1 MISHSLSPDEL
12 SEDVMEEDVCG
23 PLQRGEGEGVVG
35 RGDDLALALR
45 EGGRLVTQ
53 AKQDCIL
60 EQHSCK
66 REQNKKKWK
75 QGSGTELLKCLMKCK
90 GCTKKTTKKN

>member
-1 MISHSLSPDEL
+1 
-12 SEDVMEEDVCG
+12 MEEDVCG

-35 RGDDLALALR
+35 RGDGLALALR

-66 REQNKKKWK
+66 REQNNNPPPKN
-75 QGSGTELLKCLMKCK
+75 GSKAPVQSC
-90 GCTKKTTKKN
+90 